1 MKYWLIIFVLFLTL
15 SCSQSPGRRVG
26 GKIIDKK
33 EVLHWDAVIQQHIT
47 KYNLKI
53 SVNGSRGHWI
63 NNEQLYK
70 SKNVGDSILLIERDF
85 PYSLRII
92 EKESD

>member
-1 MKYWLIIFVLFLTL
+1 MKHLLLIFVLFLTF

-33 EVLHWDAVIQQHIT
+33 EILHWDAVIQQHIT

-63 NNEQLYK
+63 THERLYK
-70 SKNVGDSILLIERDF
+70 SKNVGDSIWLIERDF
-85 PYSLRII
+85 PYSLQII

>member
-1 MKYWLIIFVLFLTL
+1 MKHWLLILVLFFTL
-15 SCSQSPGRRVG
+15 SCSPSPGRRVG

-33 EVLHWDAVIQQHIT
+33 EILHWDAIIQQHTT

-63 NNEQLYK
+63 TNERLYK
-70 SKNVGDSILLIERDF
+70 SKNVGDSILLIEKDF
-85 PYSLRII
+85 PYSLQII